1 MAHARPPLSVDS
13 RLPNDA
19 SLHITRITGLAGI
32 CCALIALNASPAAA
46 QVPPAGCHVG
56 ADPSVVNCTGN
67 HSGGISLINGAG
79 PFETLNVF
87 ALTSNITPAS
97 STAGIFFTSSTNVVL
112 DVALGSHSIST
123 ANASGILVAALG
135 VNSTLDAS
143 VAGKIATSGNFA
155 HGIVASTANGDLNLN
170 YAGAITVLGNDSD
183 AVRATSAIGVIVL
196 NIAGDLTTSGNDS
209 LGVYTAAASDIFV
222 NMAGQ
227 ISTSGIASMGLVAQT
242 LGGSAIV
249 NAAGS
254 ITTLSDDAVGIFIE
268 ATNVGLVNSSANIS
282 TQGNTAEG
290 IRVASQQ
297 GSGVISTGNITTAG
311 DNSAGIWAEALS
323 GDVAVANGGTIIT
336 TGDTADGM
344 YAFSATGTAAAANA
358 GTIAATGL
366 GSAGIFVSGN
376 AGAIVLNSGSIVGG
390 ACCSAVMMD
399 SATDALLINF
409 GTISAYGG
417 GGAVDIISPAAS
429 MQNYG
434 TINGDIVIA
443 DGFAPVGSISNL
455 VSGVLNTADTVTAAT
470 VTNEGTI
477 APGGRGSVQI
487 TIVGGDLVQ
496 TATGVYAVDL
506 DPASTGGP
514 LTTNDALGVTGSAVL
529 AGKVEARFKS
539 VPLAAAQTF
548 TILSALGGLTDDG
561 LGLIASPVARAAL
574 EFVGDDLLL
583 SYSIDFSD
591 VGVLNPNQRAIAR
604 NLQSVFE
611 AGSGGVAPVLL
622 GLLNTGDIDGYRNAL
637 DQLSPELYTDAQ
649 IATLYANLAF
659 ANSMLSCRVNGSDT
673 ASIIREGQCLWAGA
687 SARFLNSGT
696 TRDQIGYQDTAG
708 MFTAG
713 VQVALDDVWRLGFA
727 GGYQQSSSSSATHA
741 TSDGALGQ
749 AGVALKYNPGS
760 LLLAATL
767 SGGGASY
774 DTTRPLAF
782 GGFAATADGTAD
794 YGFINGGV
802 RAAYVLGSPDLFW
815 KPILDMNLTHIALDG
830 FTESGGGGAGLTVHS
845 ASQTVF
851 SIVPTVEVGSEFW
864 LSNGTLVR
872 PLVRGG
878 AIWYS
883 DDDFALSAGF
893 TQAPA
898 GVGPFTIMT
907 RQDQAMGIVGAGL
920 EVINANN
927 DTLRINYDAQ
937 LGETTQ
943 IHSIGIRGSASF

>member
-1 MAHARPPLSVDS
+1 MAHARTHLPVDRS
-13 RLPNDA
+13 LPNDA
-19 SLHITRITGLAGI
+19 SQHIARITGLAGI
-32 CCALIALNASPAAA
+32 CCALISLNASPAAA

-56 ADPSVVNCTGN
+56 ADPSIVNCTGN
-67 HSGGISLINGAG
+67 HSSGISLINGSG

-87 ALTSNITPAS
+87 ALTANITPAS
-97 STAGIFFTSSTNVVL
+97 GTAGILFSSDTNIVL

-123 ANASGILVAALG
+123 TNISGIEVGAFNTGSLNASI
-135 VNSTLDAS
+135 
-143 VAGKIATSGNFA
+143 AGNITTSGAFA
-155 HGIVASTANGDLNLN
+155 HGVLADTVDGDLSLN
-170 YAGAITVLGNDSD
+170 YAGTIAVLGNDSD
-183 AVRATSAIGVIVL
+183 ALRAMSGTGAIAL
-196 NIAGDLTTSGNDS
+196 NIAGSLTTVGNDAF
-209 LGVYTAAASDIFV
+209 GIFTATQSDIYI
-222 NMAGQ
+222 NMDGR
-227 ISTSGIASMGLVAQT
+227 ISTAGIGSMGITAQTSGGSGI
-242 LGGSAIV
+242 V
-249 NAAGS
+249 NVAGS
-254 ITTLSDDAVGIFIE
+254 ITTTNIDAVGIFVE
-268 ATNVGLVNSSANIS
+268 AANVAFVNSDTVIS
-282 TQGNTAEG
+282 TRGDNAQGIFVSG
-290 IRVASQQ
+290 QQ
-297 GSGVISTGNITTAG
+297 GAGAISTGNITTAG
-311 DNSAGIWAEALS
+311 DDSAGIWAVATS
-323 GDVAVANGGTIIT
+323 GDVAVANSGSIIT
-336 TGDTADGM
+336 TGDSSDGM
-344 YAFSATGTAAAANA
+344 YAFAATGMAAAVNT
-358 GTIAATGL
+358 GTIAATGP
-366 GSAGIFVSGN
+366 GSAGIFVSGD

-390 ACCSAVMMD
+390 PCCAAVMMD
-399 SATDALLINF
+399 SAAEAQLINF
-409 GTISAYGG
+409 GTITAGDGG
-417 GGAVDIISPAAS
+417 YAIDVFSPAAS
-429 MQNYG
+429 IQNFG
-434 TINGDIVIA
+434 TITGDITMS
-443 DGFAPVGSISNL
+443 DGGAPVGAISNL
-455 VSGVLNTADTVTAAT
+455 AGGVLNTANMVMAAT
-470 VTNEGTI
+470 LNNDGTI
-477 APGGRGSVQI
+477 APGGRGNIQ
-487 TIVGGDLVQ
+487 TTLVGGDLVQ
-496 TATGVYAVDL
+496 TTTGVYAVDL
-506 DPASTGGP
+506 DPNATGGP

-529 AGKVEARFKS
+529 AGKVEARFIS

-574 EFVGDDLLL
+574 EFVGDNLLL
-583 SYSIDFSD
+583 SYSIDFAD

-604 NLQSVFE
+604 NLQSVFQ

-622 GLLNTGDIDGYRNAL
+622 GLLNTGDIDAYRNAL

-687 SARFLNSGT
+687 SARFLNSST
-696 TRDQIGYQDTAG
+696 TRDQIGYQETAG
-708 MFTAG
+708 LFTAG
-713 VQVALDDVWRLGFA
+713 VQVALNDVWRLGFA
-727 GGYQQSSSSSATHA
+727 GGFQQSSSSSATNA
-741 TSDGALGQ
+741 TSDGMLGQ

-774 DTTRPLAF
+774 DTTRPMAF
-782 GGFAATADGTAD
+782 GGFAATAEGTAD

-802 RAAYVLGSPDLFW
+802 RAAYVFGSPDLFW

-830 FTESGGGGAGLTVHS
+830 FTENGGGGAGLTVHS

-851 SIVPTVEVGSEFW
+851 SIAPTVEVGSEFW

-920 EVINANN
+920 EVINADN

-937 LGETTQ
+937 LGEATQ